1 MDQDATVFEAM
12 AVKYII
18 KLKLNWI
25 RMDPNPVIVSFKK
38 GKSGHTWR
46 RDKRDLHV

>member
-1 MDQDATVFEAM
+1 MDQDVTVFEDM

-25 RMDPNPVIVSFKK
+25 RMDPNPVTSF
-38 GKSGHTWR
+38 
-46 RDKRDLHV
+46 L